1 MLNNTKN
8 FIEDLIAD
16 EVMGVNIEVAKK
28 CLKEVSKAQKIKSYP
43 EKKIVILAC
52 NWFNDNRISASINNN
67 GFLELEFK
75 NDNGDTEH
83 YVSVSVGEIE
93 HRASLQSEI
102 LENEAFCSNCG
113 KEVIVDEA
121 ENCPDC
127 GIWLGDEIKN
137 HTVKNSSYF
146 GIYSLGKL
154 SSTFVLESVSENGS
168 NVLNIIDIFGDGI
181 DKEDIDTLTD
191 LSFNLTC
198 KENSIDFI
206 SHNDSSLTLVALSGN
221 EYKDITE
228 I

>member
-1 MLNNTKN
+1 MLENVKN

-16 EVMGVNIEVAKK
+16 EVIGVNINEAKE
-28 CLKEVSKAQKIKSYP
+28 CLKAINEADKKLKYPSKEEV
-43 EKKIVILAC
+43 ELAC
-52 NWFNDNRISASINNN
+52 EWFNENGINAEINPN
-67 GFLELEFK
+67 GFLDIVVTTSF
-75 NDNGDTEH
+75 GDACE
-83 YVSVSVGEIE
+83 YISVSNE
-93 HRASLQSEI
+93 EI
-102 LENEAFCSNCG
+102 LERATQKVNEVFCADCG
-113 KEVIVDEA
+113 REVVPDEA

-191 LSFNLTC
+191 LSLNLTC